1 LKEIQDKGGN
11 DNRDPNN
18 FPVNTH
24 GGLLAFGAPWEV
36 LESSD
41 LFIYLLLLLTG
52 RFGQAPAMYNV
63 IEAVEQL
70 RGRAGSRQVRNA
82 KRALVY
88 ANGGIFS
95 ASSIALLGVGHM

>member
-1 LKEIQDKGGN
+1 
-11 DNRDPNN
+11 
-18 FPVNTH
+18 
-24 GGLLAFGAPWEV
+24 
-36 LESSD
+36 
-41 LFIYLLLLLTG
+41 
-52 RFGQAPAMYNV
+52 MYNV

>member
-1 LKEIQDKGGN
+1 MSAYVGEGGAWVEQKYHQLLKEIQDKGGN

-41 LFIYLLLLLTG
+41 LLFLFIIYYL
-52 RFGQAPAMYNV
+52 F
-63 IEAVEQL
+63 
-70 RGRAGSRQVRNA
+70 
-82 KRALVY
+82 
-88 ANGGIFS
+88 IF
-95 ASSIALLGVGHM
+95 IIYY

>member
-1 LKEIQDKGGN
+1 MLSAPPRPRDSTLTPACLSAYVGEGGAWVEQKYHQLLKEIQDKGGN

-41 LFIYLLLLLTG
+41 LLFLFIIYYL
-52 RFGQAPAMYNV
+52 F
-63 IEAVEQL
+63 
-70 RGRAGSRQVRNA
+70 
-82 KRALVY
+82 
-88 ANGGIFS
+88 IF
-95 ASSIALLGVGHM
+95 IIYY